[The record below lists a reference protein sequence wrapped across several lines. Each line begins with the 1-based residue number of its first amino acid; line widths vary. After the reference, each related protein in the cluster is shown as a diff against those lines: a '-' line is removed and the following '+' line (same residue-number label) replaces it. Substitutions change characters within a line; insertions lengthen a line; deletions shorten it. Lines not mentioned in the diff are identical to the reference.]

1 MYFLCLIV
9 TICGCD
15 RNSPQTV
22 QTPETHKATAHLHDH
37 KHGHG
42 QQTHAHDGITEADM
56 ELPADYAAVVKRLRE
71 YDSRIKSAIEQGKP
85 DEARRP
91 LDEAE
96 IVLEHIGKIAR
107 DSNLPRSDWEMISTA
122 RRALRESFEALQ
134 DQIEAREVPD
144 YKAVEHTIDR
154 ALNEIEAASDDTP
167 L

>member
-1 MYFLCLIV
+1 
-9 TICGCD
+9 
-15 RNSPQTV
+15 
-22 QTPETHKATAHLHDH
+22 
-37 KHGHG
+37 
-42 QQTHAHDGITEADM
+42 
-56 ELPADYAAVVKRLRE
+56 VVKRLRE
-71 YDSRIKSAIEQGKP
+71 YNGRIRVAIEQGKP

-122 RRALRESFEALQ
+122 RRALRESFETLQ
-134 DQIEAREVPD
+134 DQIEARETPD